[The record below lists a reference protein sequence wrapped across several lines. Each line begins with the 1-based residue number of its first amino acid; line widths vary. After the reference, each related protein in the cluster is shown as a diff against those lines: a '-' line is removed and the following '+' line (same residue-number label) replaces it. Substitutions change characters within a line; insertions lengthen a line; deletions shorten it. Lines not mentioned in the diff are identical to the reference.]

1 MEETNTIRKFSGIS
15 LKENMK
21 PFKKLSVHENEELLK
36 FPAYISLLAAN
47 SDGKLDEVEK
57 MSAIKFVHIK
67 TFSSPPLLI
76 NFYIEADKVFE
87 NNIEKLDK
95 ELPKEKDK
103 REAIIKKEILN
114 LEMIIL
120 KLGKKYTSSMHHSMK
135 SFKEHVFKAHHNVV
149 VDMIFPVS
157 IPGLTDS

>member
-1 MEETNTIRKFSGIS
+1 MELSGIS

-76 NFYIEADKVFE
+76 NF
-87 NNIEKLDK
+87 
-95 ELPKEKDK
+95 
-103 REAIIKKEILN
+103 
-114 LEMIIL
+114 
-120 KLGKKYTSSMHHSMK
+120 
-135 SFKEHVFKAHHNVV
+135 
-149 VDMIFPVS
+149 
-157 IPGLTDS
+157 